1 MQRSHSFKW
10 ASFVK
15 PSKSPTKAA
24 PETESP
30 QPSPLRSEHDIG
42 NNSRQTS
49 TAPTNK
55 THASGSTLVGSEPS
69 TSQHSSYSSANTLQP
84 APNPPRPQRQD
95 SQDNLKSF
103 KVSLDD
109 PAWKV
114 LPAALKKYK
123 INNDDW
129 QNYAMF
135 ICYGAPG
142 TLLCC
147 YFVPVPCSDMNPH
160 AGNRIERCLSYDE
173 KPLLLFQKL
182 KDAKKNPVFMLK
194 HIKDIRSPI
203 AVAQQKQAARKAS
216 ATVDGAPSA
225 RSVSTPGTSSL
236 QTSPGQDR
244 GRPPKLQV
252 NQLPS
257 QTPGLLTSVP
267 NGQSG
272 WPELMSPL
280 VENKGDTAADASKGH
295 GDAGASGASDGPEAG
310 TPPVLR
316 EMPPPTEVSYAVAIY
331 PYMAE
336 QEDEFDV
343 VVCVFRLMR
352 TVAGLLILAQGR
364 YLHHRFS
371 SARLVGRPAR
381 PCRDRASRPR
391 PLEAGLGASGMSP

>member
-1 MQRSHSFKW
+1 M
-10 ASFVK
+10 
-15 PSKSPTKAA
+15 
-24 PETESP
+24 
-30 QPSPLRSEHDIG
+30 EHDIHS
-42 NNSRQTS
+42 NSTRQTTTS
-49 TAPTNK
+49 TYTDKSRN
-55 THASGSTLVGSEPS
+55 TGTTLVGSEPS
-69 TSQHSSYSSANTLQP
+69 TSQHTSYSNASTLQP
-84 APNPPRPQRQD
+84 NPGPPRPQRQD

-142 TLLCC
+142 TLLQC
-147 YFVPVPCSDMNPH
+147 YYVATKPYVTWTL
-160 AGNRIERCLSYDE
+160 GNRIERCLSYDE

-216 ATVDGAPSA
+216 ATEGGSA
-225 RSVSTPGTSSL
+225 KSTSTPGLNAHGAGGHTL
-236 QTSPGQDR
+236 SPGQDR

-252 NQLPS
+252 NSQLPN
-257 QTPGLLTSVP
+257 QTPGLLTGVP

-280 VENKGDTAADASKGH
+280 VENKSDGGADTSKSQV
-295 GDAGASGASDGPEAG
+295 DAGASGGTDAADGGA
-310 TPPVLR
+310 PPVLR
-316 EMPPPTEVSYAVAIY
+316 EMPPATEVSYAVAIY

-343 VVCVFRLMR
+343 VVCV
-352 TVAGLLILAQGR
+352 
-364 YLHHRFS
+364 
-371 SARLVGRPAR
+371 
-381 PCRDRASRPR
+381 
-391 PLEAGLGASGMSP
+391 PLPDSYELR